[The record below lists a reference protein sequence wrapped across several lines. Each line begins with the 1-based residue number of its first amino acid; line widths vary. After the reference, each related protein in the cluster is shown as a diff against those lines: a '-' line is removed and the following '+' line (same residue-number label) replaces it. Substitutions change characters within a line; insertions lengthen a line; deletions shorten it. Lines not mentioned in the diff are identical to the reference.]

1 MKRLIGHKWVI
12 GAAALVFVFAVAGVA
27 VAANTTPGNSGTTA
41 TAGPGGGPGGLNGSD
56 EFALGPMMGGGG
68 RGGRGNGQGLDPTQ
82 MQERRELRQQT
93 RDAYLKLV
101 RDKMSPADQAA
112 FDKLIA
118 QQKEQQTAVE
128 NAAKALRD
136 TNQQIREM
144 TAKTLGVTLP
154 TTTTTQ
160 ATGGTQG

>member
-27 VAANTTPGNSGTTA
+27 VAANTTSGTTGTTA
-41 TAGPGGGPGGLNGSD
+41 TAGPGGGPGGPHD
-56 EFALGPMMGGGG
+56 
-68 RGGRGNGQGLDPTQ
+68 LDPAQ
-82 MQERRELRQQT
+82 MQQRRELRQQT